1 MCLSVTSALGEGFR
15 SKDVEPPQL
24 DVVRPLPF
32 EGVTGKSTVATICKD
47 EAVVGVTVKFTREEW
62 IEDSK
67 LCLLLR
73 PCTDGSDGTVVRRG
87 GCIVEFTFPISSKV
101 LTSLKVLTLPLIR
114 IFKE

>member
-15 SKDVEPPQL
+15 SKDVEPLQL

-32 EGVTGKSTVATICKD
+32 EGVIGKSTVVTICKD
-47 EAVVGVTVKFTREEW
+47 EAVTVKLTR
-62 IEDSK
+62 EDSK

-73 PCTDGSDGTVVRRG
+73 PCTDGSDGIVVRRG
-87 GCIVEFTFPISSKV
+87 GCTVEFTFPISSKV
-101 LTSLKVLTLPLIR
+101 LTSLEVLMPADSTMLPLIR